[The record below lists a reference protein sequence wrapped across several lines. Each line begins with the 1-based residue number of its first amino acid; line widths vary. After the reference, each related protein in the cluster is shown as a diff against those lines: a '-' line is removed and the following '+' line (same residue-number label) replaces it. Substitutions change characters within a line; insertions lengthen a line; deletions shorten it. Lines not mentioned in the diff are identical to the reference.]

1 MDCYELNSHQFIH
14 APIEKVFSIFS
25 KPENLENIT
34 PERLHFTIHTPSPI
48 PMNVGQIIDYTIR
61 IRGIPMHWRSRIASY
76 DPPNHFIDEQIKGPY
91 SIWHHT
97 HTFVDKDGGTY
108 IIDHVKYKIPFGFI
122 GKIANSVWVS
132 RDLNSI
138 FSYRKKAIVKI
149 FRSELK
155 NRKNKI

>member
-1 MDCYELNSHQFIH
+1 MDCYELNSHQFIPE
-14 APIEKVFSIFS
+14 PIEKVFSFFS

-48 PMNVGQIIDYTIR
+48 PMDVGQIIDYTIR
-61 IRGIPMHWRSRIASY
+61 IRGISMHWRSRIARY
-76 DPPNHFIDEQIKGPY
+76 DPPNCFIDEQIKGPY

-97 HTFVDKDGGTY
+97 HTFMQKDGGTY

-122 GKIANSVWVS
+122 GKIANSVWIS

-138 FSYRKKAIVKI
+138 FSYRKKAIAKI
-149 FRSELK
+149 FKCE
-155 NRKNKI
+155 